1 MLLFSIFTENIE
13 IRTNINSLITV
24 LLVVITKKKNHM
36 NGRKTW

>member
-24 LLVVITKKKNHM
+24 LLVVITKKKSHE
-36 NGRKTW
+36 WS